1 MRFNLSEWALRNR
14 SLVLYAMIV
23 VALAGALSYLQLGRS
38 EDPPFTFKA
47 MVVRTLWP
55 GATADEVAR
64 QVTERIEKTLMETG
78 DYEYIRAYSRPGESQ
93 VIFAARD
100 SMRSGEIP
108 DLWYQVRKKV
118 GDIRQTLPEGVVG
131 PFFNDEF
138 GDTFGNIYALTGE
151 GFDYAVLKDY
161 ADRIQLELQRL
172 DDVGKVELIGLQD
185 EKIWIEVD
193 NTRLATLGI
202 PLQAVREA
210 LAQQNAVVPAGFF
223 ETPTDRVQ
231 LRVDGGFGS
240 VEQIREFPIRAGDR
254 TIRLGD
260 IATVQRGFADPAAP
274 KMRFMGEDA
283 IGIGVSMHAGGDI
296 LRLGQALEREFAR
309 LQEGL
314 PAGMSLR
321 KVADQPAAVDE
332 SIGEFVRVL
341 AEAVAIVLLVSFFS
355 LGFRTGLVVAVSIPL
370 VLAMTF
376 VAMDWFGVGLHKISL
391 GALVLALG
399 LMVDDA
405 IIAVEMMA
413 IKMEQGYDRFRAA
426 GFAWTNT
433 AFPMLT
439 GTLVTAAGFLPIA
452 TAASSTGEYTRSLF
466 QVVTIAL
473 LVSWIA
479 AVLFIPWLGDRMLPD
494 MAGREAPPPLL
505 QRLAT
510 RLTRLRARGGARSPH
525 AEAVHTARAT
535 EPRETAAQQAR
546 ARAEA
551 STGASAAPN
560 LHAPH
565 DPYQTRFYRRFRGL
579 LDWTL
584 VHRGWV
590 IGATAAAFV
599 LSLAMFRFVPQQF
612 FPDSVRPEL
621 MVDMELAEGSSLRAT
636 EAQARRL
643 ETMLAMRE
651 DIDNHVAYIGT
662 GSPRF
667 YLPLDQ
673 QLPQANFA
681 QFVVRAGD
689 LEARET
695 LRTWL
700 IDEVAPRFPDLQLR
714 VTRLENGPPV
724 GYPVQFRVSG
734 EHVERVRAIA
744 GEVAAQVR
752 ENPHVAN
759 VNLDWSEPSKVVRLV
774 IDQDRARALG
784 ISSQQ
789 VAQFLSG
796 SLSGLQ
802 VSTYR
807 EDNELIGILLRG
819 PEDERARLDLLG
831 SLAIPGAGGQP
842 VPLSQVATLEY
853 AFEDGII
860 WHRDRLPTVTVR
872 ADIRDATTPPS
883 VVAQILPT
891 LGDIRAALP
900 PGYRLETGG
909 TVEDSARGQD
919 SIKAGLPLFL
929 FVVVTLLMLQL
940 RSLSR
945 TALVL
950 LTAPL
955 GLVGVTLFLLV
966 FRVPF
971 GFVAMLGT
979 IALAGMIM
987 RNSVILVDQ
996 IEQDIAAGH
1005 PRWDAVVDATV
1016 RRFRPIVLTALAAIL
1031 AMIPLSRSVF
1041 FGPMAVAIMGGL
1053 TVATVLTLVF
1063 LPALYAAWFKVR
1075 RDEPGRPGPGQ
1086 PGAGDAGPLPAA
1098 APPA

>member
-14 SLVLYAMIV
+14 SLVLYTMIV
-23 VALAGALSYLQLGRS
+23 VAIAGVFSYLQLGRS

-64 QVTERIEKTLMETG
+64 QVTERIEKKLMETG
-78 DYEYIRAYSRPGESQ
+78 DYEFIRSYSRPGESQ
-93 VIFAARD
+93 VIFMARD
-100 SMRSGEIP
+100 AMHSREIP

-118 GDIRQTLPEGVVG
+118 GDIRATLPEGVVG

-161 ADRIQLELQRL
+161 ADRVQLELQRM
-172 DDVGKVELIGLQD
+172 DDVGKVELVGLQD
-185 EKIWIEVD
+185 EKLWIEVS

-202 PLQAVREA
+202 PLAAVQEA

-223 ETPTDRVQ
+223 ETATDRVQ
-231 LRVDGGFGS
+231 IRVDGAFGS
-240 VEQIREFPIRAGDR
+240 VEQVREFPIRAGDR
-254 TIRLGD
+254 TIRLDD
-260 IATVQRGFADPAAP
+260 IATVTRGFADPAAP
-274 KMRFMGEDA
+274 RMRFMGEDA
-283 IGIGVSMHAGGDI
+283 IGLAVSMHEGGDI
-296 LRLGQALEREFAR
+296 LRLGKTLEREFAR
-309 LQEGL
+309 LQRTL
-314 PAGMSLR
+314 PAGMELR
-321 KVADQPAAVDE
+321 KVADQPAAVDA
-332 SIGEFVRVL
+332 SVGEFMRVL
-341 AEAVAIVLLVSFFS
+341 AEAVTIVLLVSFFS

-376 VAMDWFGVGLHKISL
+376 IAMRWFDVGLHKISL

-413 IKMEQGYDRFRAA
+413 IKMEQGFDRFRAA
-426 GFAWTNT
+426 SFAWTST

-452 TAASSTGEYTRSLF
+452 TAASGTGEYTRSLF

-473 LVSWIA
+473 LVSWVA
-479 AVLFIPWLGDRMLPD
+479 AVLFIPYLGDKMLPD
-494 MAGREAPPPLL
+494 LAHPRPPRPGSLAARWRGRRERMALRWP
-505 QRLAT
+505 RLAFA
-510 RLTRLRARGGARSPH
+510 L
-525 AEAVHTARAT
+525 
-535 EPRETAAQQAR
+535 
-546 ARAEA
+546 
-551 STGASAAPN
+551 APSS
-560 LHAPH
+560 HDAHDH
-565 DPYQTRFYRRFRGL
+565 DPYQRPFYVRLRGV
-579 LDWTL
+579 LDWSL
-584 VHRGWV
+584 RHRWLV
-590 IGATAAAFV
+590 IGATVAAFV
-599 LSLAMFRFVPQQF
+599 VSIAMFRFVPQQF
-612 FPDSVRPEL
+612 FPDSTRLEL
-621 MVDMELAEGSSLRAT
+621 MIDVELAEGSSLRAT
-636 EAQARRL
+636 EAQVRRL
-643 ETMLAMRE
+643 EALLDARE
-651 DIDNHVAYIGT
+651 GVENYVAYVGT

-681 QFVVRAGD
+681 QFVVMTRD
-689 LEARET
+689 VDAREA
-695 LRTWL
+695 LRGWL
-700 IDEVAPRFPDLQLR
+700 TDEVAPAFPELQLR
-714 VTRLENGPPV
+714 VTRLETGPPV
-724 GYPVQFRVSG
+724 GYPVQLRVSG

-744 GEVAAQVR
+744 VRVAEKVR

-759 VNLDWSEPSKVVRLV
+759 VNLDWDEPSKVVRV
-774 IDQDRARALG
+774 RIDQDRARALG
-784 ISSQQ
+784 VSSQH

-807 EDNELIGILLRG
+807 EGNELVGMLLRG
-819 PEDERARLDLLG
+819 TDDERARLDLLG
-831 SLAIPGAGGQP
+831 SLAVPTESGQS
-842 VPLSQVATLEY
+842 VPLSQIGTLEY
-853 AFEDGII
+853 VFEDGIV

-872 ADIRDATTPPS
+872 ADIRDRLTPPT

-891 LGDIRAALP
+891 LEEIRAGLP
-900 PGYRLETGG
+900 EGYRLETGG
-909 TVEDSARGQD
+909 TVEDSTRGQD
-919 SIKAGLPLFL
+919 SIRAGLPLFL

-955 GLVGVTLFLLV
+955 GLIGVTLFLLV

-1005 PRWDAVVDATV
+1005 ARWDAVVDATV

-1053 TVATVLTLVF
+1053 TVATVLTLLF
-1063 LPALYAAWFKVR
+1063 LPALYAAWFRVR
-1075 RDEPGRPGPGQ
+1075 RDEPQ
-1086 PGAGDAGPLPAA
+1086 PGASQPRPAPAG
-1098 APPA
+1098 